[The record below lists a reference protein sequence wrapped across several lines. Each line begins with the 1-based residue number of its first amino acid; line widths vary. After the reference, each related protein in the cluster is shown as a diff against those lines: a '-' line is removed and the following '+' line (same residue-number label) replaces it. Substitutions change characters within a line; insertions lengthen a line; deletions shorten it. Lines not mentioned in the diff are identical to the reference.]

1 LAFVGPIQEK
11 FATISDDEVSA
22 LLAKNAVI
30 ANELAHK
37 KIKEVYQKV

>member
-1 LAFVGPIQEK
+1 
-11 FATISDDEVSA
+11 

-37 KIKEVYQKV
+37 KIKEVYQKVWFVL